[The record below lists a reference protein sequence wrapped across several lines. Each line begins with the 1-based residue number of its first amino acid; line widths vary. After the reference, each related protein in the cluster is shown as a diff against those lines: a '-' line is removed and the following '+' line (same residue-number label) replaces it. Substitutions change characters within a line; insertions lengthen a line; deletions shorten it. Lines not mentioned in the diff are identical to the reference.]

1 MERRTQIEKTRAV
14 SGKKRYRRGLCAN
27 GVVAQLS
34 LTLDILSTFLCPL
47 ILVVSSS
54 AVAFLV
60 AVAAS
65 HKDGVS
71 EFVGFNESPAP
82 SPGVVVVFAEFPFR
96 FPRRSLLSADKL
108 GDDVGYV
115 LPCKIV

>member
-14 SGKKRYRRGLCAN
+14 SGNKRYRREFCAN

-71 EFVGFNESPAP
+71 EFVGFDESPAP
-82 SPGVVVVFAEFPFR
+82 SPGVVVVFAGFN
-96 FPRRSLLSADKL
+96 L

>member
-1 MERRTQIEKTRAV
+1 MVDVNTDDRRVTNCALGVSASSLFLMFPALLVRRTEVSQRLTSLSSLLHKSANVAFPTAAV
-14 SGKKRYRRGLCAN
+14 SLA
-27 GVVAQLS
+27 
-34 LTLDILSTFLCPL
+34 
-47 ILVVSSS
+47 
-54 AVAFLV
+54 

-71 EFVGFNESPAP
+71 EFVESDESPAP
-82 SPGVVVVFAEFPFR
+82 SPGVVVVFAGFN
-96 FPRRSLLSADKL
+96 L

>member
-1 MERRTQIEKTRAV
+1 MESRMQTEKTRAV
-14 SGKKRYRRGLCAN
+14 SGKKRYRRGFCAN

-34 LTLDILSTFLCPL
+34 LTLDILFTFLCPL

-71 EFVGFNESPAP
+71 EFVGFDESPAP
-82 SPGVVVVFAEFPFR
+82 SPGVVVVSAGFPFP
-96 FPRRSLLSADKL
+96 FPR
-108 GDDVGYV
+108 
-115 LPCKIV
+115 

>member
-14 SGKKRYRRGLCAN
+14 SGKKRYRQGFCAN

-34 LTLDILSTFLCPL
+34 LTLDVLFTLLCPL
-47 ILVVSSS
+47 ILVISSS

-71 EFVGFNESPAP
+71 EFVRFDESPAP
-82 SPGVVVVFAEFPFR
+82 SPGVVVVFAGFPLR
-96 FPRRSLLSADKL
+96 SPRRSLLSADNL